1 MINASQ
7 IFLFP
12 LYDGIRNNTPESPMS
27 THSVFHYVL
36 VVLMAATA
44 CQSPSRDGV
53 PVVGFVEA
61 FEDATIA
68 QARVGFF
75 DALRDS
81 GFRESDGTLAVIQR
95 NAQGDAA
102 TLNQIISYL
111 NSQQV
116 DLIGTSTTLATI
128 AAVQRSK
135 EVPVFQTVTAM
146 PDILG
151 VLDRQGNPPTNLF
164 GTGENLDYI
173 DTSFSLITGLVTPHG
188 QQLKVGMIYNQSE
201 PQSVEAY
208 QRIEKL
214 ARQLGVLVVALPLNS
229 SAEAQLVVR
238 SLLSN
243 GIDAF
248 FANPDNTVFA
258 AFETIL
264 KNCNDKAVPVFTS
277 ESGLVAR
284 GAVAAFGADIY
295 QWGYQSGAQA
305 ARYLASGSTA
315 GLQVE
320 MLQVRKRVY
329 NPEAAQRYGFTF
341 SADFEP
347 IR

>member
-1 MINASQ
+1 MTEIRVALMA
-7 IFLFP
+7 IFLVG
-12 LYDGIRNNTPESPMS
+12 L
-27 THSVFHYVL
+27 L
-36 VVLMAATA
+36 VS
-44 CQSPSRDGV
+44 CQSPQKQEGV

-61 FEDATIA
+61 FEDATIG
-68 QARVGFF
+68 QAYQGFI
-75 DALRDS
+75 DALSDS
-81 GFRESDGTLAVIQR
+81 GFSEQDKTLRVIHR

-102 TLNQIISYL
+102 TLNQIISYF

-116 DLIGTSTTLATI
+116 NLIGTSTTLATI

-135 EVPVFQTVTAM
+135 DIPVFQTVTAM

-151 VLDRQGNPPTNLF
+151 LLNAAGQPPTNLF
-164 GTGENLDYI
+164 GTGENLNYI
-173 DTSFSLITGLVTPHG
+173 DTSFAIITEMVKPRGD
-188 QQLKVGMIYNQSE
+188 QLMVGMIYNQSE

-208 QRIEKL
+208 EHISEL
-214 ARQLGVLVVALPLNS
+214 ADSMETQLVALPLNS

-238 SLLSN
+238 SLLTKH
-243 GIDAF
+243 IDAF

-264 KNCNDKAVPVFTS
+264 KNCNDQDIPVFTS

-295 QWGYQSGAQA
+295 QWGHQSGAQA
-305 ARYLASGSTA
+305 AHYLKSGSTD

-320 MLQVRKRVY
+320 MLNVRKRVY
-329 NPEAAQRYGFTF
+329 NREAAKRFGFTF
-341 SADFEP
+341 PGTYEP
-347 IR
+347 VTPASN

>member
-1 MINASQ
+1 MTK
-7 IFLFP
+7 
-12 LYDGIRNNTPESPMS
+12 IRNAWMAIWLMGL
-27 THSVFHYVL
+27 VFS
-36 VVLMAATA
+36 
-44 CQSPSRDGV
+44 CQSPQKKEGI

-68 QARVGFF
+68 QAYQGFM

-81 GFRESDGTLAVIQR
+81 GYSEQDGTIKVLHR

-102 TLNQIISYL
+102 TLNQIISYF

-116 DLIGTSTTLATI
+116 NLIGTSTTLATV
-128 AAVQRSK
+128 ATVQRSK
-135 EVPVFQTVTAM
+135 GIPIFQTVTAM

-151 VLDRQGNPPTNLF
+151 LLDANGKPPVNLF
-164 GTGENLDYI
+164 GTGENLNYI
-173 DTSFSLITGLVTPHG
+173 DTSFALITEMVKPRGD
-188 QQLKVGMIYNQSE
+188 QLTVGMIYNQSE

-208 QRIEKL
+208 EHIAAL
-214 ARQLGVLVVALPLNS
+214 ADSMNTLLVALPLNS

-238 SLLSN
+238 SLLTKH
-243 GIDAF
+243 IDAF

-264 KNCNDKAVPVFTS
+264 KNCNDKEVPVFTS

-295 QWGYQSGAQA
+295 QWGHQSGAQA
-305 ARYLASGSTA
+305 AHYLKSGSTD

-320 MLQVRKRVY
+320 MLNVRKRVY
-329 NPEAAQRYGFTF
+329 NPRTAKQFGFSFPETYERVT
-341 SADFEP
+341 SNE
-347 IR
+347 